1 MHSKISF
8 AVISILVILLLGL
21 TGCFNITV
29 QPPGTPTTPTTPP
42 SSGTPTTPPSTPPTP
57 PEPPPPPPAINSF
70 SAIPGT
76 IISGGS
82 SVLSW
87 NVSDATSVS
96 ISPGIG
102 TVALAGNIPV
112 SPGTTTDYV
121 LTATNAAGPAT
132 AVTQVAVFT
141 IIGLP
146 VINSFFATPPSFIVG
161 SSTLT
166 WNVSNA
172 TSVSITP
179 GIGPVGSVGT
189 RSVSPSATTLYTLTA
204 SNPAGSVFHTI
215 QVTKIILT
223 PLPKFPINPLP
234 KLPLDPAIPKF
245 PIDPLPKFPLPGP

>member
-1 MHSKISF
+1 MHNKISF
-8 AVISILVILLLGL
+8 AVISTLAILLLGL

-42 SSGTPTTPPSTPPTP
+42 SSEIPTPPTP
-57 PEPPPPPPAINSF
+57 PTPPPPPTINSF

-76 IISGGS
+76 ITSGS
-82 SVLSW
+82 SSILSW

-146 VINSFFATPPSFIVG
+146 VINSFHATPPSFIVG

-189 RSVSPSATTLYTLTA
+189 RSVSPAATTIYTITA
-204 SNPAGSVFHTI
+204 SNPAGNVFHTI
-215 QVTKIILT
+215 QVTKIILK
-223 PLPKFPINPLP
+223 PLPLLPLKPFVPIDPLP
-234 KLPLDPAIPKF
+234 KLPLDPI
-245 PIDPLPKFPLPGP
+245 PLPKFPFPGP